1 MPYKYFFV
9 KLVQYNEYSVSII
22 DTDGQVLYTRASIA
36 ILLSYNF
43 MFPAVY
49 GLNVSGFKTYQ

>member
-22 DTDGQVLYTRASIA
+22 DTDGQVLYTR
-36 ILLSYNF
+36 
-43 MFPAVY
+43 V
-49 GLNVSGFKTYQ
+49 